1 MKKFFGPLLTA
12 GTLLALLYT
21 VYGYREQN
29 EKLKNELNTIAPGFL
44 EGGDIEKAKYIDSL
58 TNLIDS
64 LHDEVFISNN
74 TLGRYEISLQNLE
87 EVNPKAAK
95 QFNDFLTN
103 ETE

>member
-1 MKKFFGPLLTA
+1 LTA

-29 EKLKNELNTIAPGFL
+29 EKLKNELNTISPGFL

-64 LHDEVFISNN
+64 LHDEAFISNN

>member
-1 MKKFFGPLLTA
+1 MKKFLAPLLTA
-12 GTLLALLYT
+12 GTMLALLYT

-44 EGGDIEKAKYIDSL
+44 EGGDIGKANIVDSL
-58 TNLIDS
+58 NDEIFNLQS
-64 LHDEVFISNN
+64 MN
-74 TLGRYEISLQNLE
+74 GRYELSIQHLE

-95 QFNDFLTN
+95 QFNDYLSH

>member
-1 MKKFFGPLLTA
+1 MKKFLAPLLTA
-12 GTLLALLYT
+12 GTMLALLYT